1 MKTAVVGATG
11 MVGRTMMKVLEERNF
26 PVSQLLPAASEKSV
40 GKEVIF
46 NGKPVKV
53 VSVMEAVEAK
63 PEFAIFSA
71 GASTSKEWA
80 PQFAK
85 NGTVV
90 IDNSSYWRMFQN
102 IPLVVPEI
110 NSHVIKKGD
119 RIIANPNCSTIQM
132 VMALAPLHRKYKIKR
147 LVIATYQSV
156 TGTGV
161 KAVTQMENER
171 AGIKGEM
178 AYAHQIDK
186 NCFPHGG
193 TFQSDGYTTEE
204 QKLLDE
210 TRKILE
216 DQTIQVTATVV
227 RIPVVGGHS
236 EAVNIEFEKDFKI
249 DDVIHLLNKFPGVVV
264 YDNPAENK
272 YPMPI
277 LAHNKDEVF
286 VGRIRRDLSKEKCLN
301 LWIVSDNIRKGA
313 ATNAVQIAE
322 YMAENKLILIP
333 ESWRVHNK
341 KICLK
346 FIDCRDRSERMVETG
361 LRRMVETGLRPV
373 STDV

>member
-11 MVGRTMMKVLEERNF
+11 MVGQTMIKVLEERNF
-26 PVSQLLPAASEKSV
+26 PVTQLIPAASERSV

-46 NGKPVKV
+46 KGKAVKV
-53 VSVMEAVEAK
+53 VSVMDAVEAR

-71 GASTSKEWA
+71 GASTSREWA
-80 PQFAK
+80 PVFAK

-90 IDNSSYWRMFQN
+90 IDNSSFWRMDKN
-102 IPLVVPEI
+102 VPLIVPEI

-147 LVIATYQSV
+147 LVVATYQSV

-161 KAVTQMENER
+161 KAVQQMENER
-171 AGIKGEM
+171 LGIKGEM
-178 AYAHQIDK
+178 AYAHTIDK

-193 TFQSDGYTTEE
+193 SFQPDGYTTEE
-204 QKLLDE
+204 QKLIDE

-236 EAVNIEFEKDFKI
+236 EAVNIEFERDF
-249 DDVIHLLNKFPGVVV
+249 DLNDVRKLISEFPGVVI
-264 YDNPAENK
+264 YDNPSANE
-272 YPMPI
+272 YPMP
-277 LAHNKDEVF
+277 LMAHNRDEVF
-286 VGRIRRDLSKEKCLN
+286 VGRIR
-301 LWIVSDNIRKGA
+301 KG
-313 ATNAVQIAE
+313 
-322 YMAENKLILIP
+322 
-333 ESWRVHNK
+333 S
-341 KICLK
+341 LK
-346 FIDCRDRSERMVETG
+346 GEMS
-361 LRRMVETGLRPV
+361 
-373 STDV
+373 

>member
-1 MKTAVVGATG
+1 MKIAVVGATG

-26 PVSQLLPAASEKSV
+26 PVTELIPAASEKSV
-40 GKEVIF
+40 GKEVF
-46 NGKPVKV
+46 FKGKAVKV
-53 VSVMEAVEAK
+53 VSVQDAVDAK
-63 PEFAIFSA
+63 PDFAIFSA
-71 GASTSKEWA
+71 GATTSREWA
-80 PQFAK
+80 PVFAK

-90 IDNSSYWRMFQN
+90 VDNSSYWRMDKN
-102 IPLVVPEI
+102 VPLIVPEI
-110 NSHVIKKGD
+110 NSHAIKKGD

-132 VMALAPLHRKYKIKR
+132 VMALAPLHQKYKIKR
-147 LVIATYQSV
+147 LVVATYQSV

-161 KAVTQMENER
+161 KAVAQMENER

-178 AYAHQIDK
+178 AYAHPIDK

-193 TFQSDGYTTEE
+193 SFQPDGYTTEE

-249 DDVIHLLNKFPGVVV
+249 EDVISLIGNFPGVVV
-264 YDNPAENK
+264 YDNPSENK

-277 LAHNKDEVF
+277 HAHNKDEVF

-301 LWIVSDNIRKGA
+301 IWVVSDNIRKGA

-322 YMAENKLILIP
+322 YMATNKLY
-333 ESWRVHNK
+333 
-341 KICLK
+341 
-346 FIDCRDRSERMVETG
+346 
-361 LRRMVETGLRPV
+361 
-373 STDV
+373 

>member
-11 MVGRTMMKVLEERNF
+11 MVGQTMIKVLEERNF
-26 PVSQLLPAASEKSV
+26 PVTELIPAASEKSV
-40 GKEVIF
+40 GKEIMF
-46 NGKPVKV
+46 RGKAVKV
-53 VSVMEAVEAK
+53 VSVKEAVEAK
-63 PEFAIFSA
+63 PVFAIFSA
-71 GASTSKEWA
+71 GAGTSRDWA
-80 PQFAK
+80 PEFAK

-90 IDNSSYWRMFQN
+90 IDNSSFWRMYKEV
-102 IPLVVPEI
+102 PLVVPEI

-132 VMALAPLHRKYKIKR
+132 VMALAPIHRKYKIKR
-147 LVIATYQSV
+147 LVVATYQSV

-161 KAVTQMENER
+161 KAVKQMENER

-178 AYAHQIDK
+178 AYAHPIDK

-193 TFQSDGYTTEE
+193 SFQHDAYTTEE
-204 QKLLDE
+204 QKLIDE

-216 DQTIQVTATVV
+216 DQSIMVTATVV

-236 EAVNIEFEKDFKI
+236 EAVNIEFENEYDI
-249 DDVIHLLNKFPGVVV
+249 EDVKKLIAAFPGVVI
-264 YDNPAENK
+264 YDDPSKNE

-277 LAHNKDEVF
+277 MAHNRDEVF

-301 LWIVSDNIRKGA
+301 IWIVSDNIRKGA

-322 YMAENKLILIP
+322 YMAAKKLY
-333 ESWRVHNK
+333 
-341 KICLK
+341 
-346 FIDCRDRSERMVETG
+346 
-361 LRRMVETGLRPV
+361 
-373 STDV
+373 

>member
-1 MKTAVVGATG
+1 MF
-11 MVGRTMMKVLEERNF
+11 R
-26 PVSQLLPAASEKSV
+26 
-40 GKEVIF
+40 
-46 NGKPVKV
+46 GKPVKV
-53 VSVMEAVEAK
+53 VSVMDAVNAK
-63 PEFAIFSA
+63 PVFAIFSA
-71 GASTSKEWA
+71 GASVSKEWA
-80 PQFAK
+80 PKFAK

-90 IDNSSYWRMFQN
+90 IDNSSCWRMDN
-102 IPLVVPEI
+102 NVPLIVPEI
-110 NSHVIKKGD
+110 NSHAIKKGD

-132 VMALAPLHRKYKIKR
+132 VLALAPLHRKYKIKR

-171 AGIKGEM
+171 KGIKGEM
-178 AYAHQIDK
+178 AYAHPIDM

-193 TFQSDGYTTEE
+193 TFQADGYTTEE
-204 QKLLDE
+204 QKLIDE

-216 DQTIQVTATVV
+216 DQSIMVTATVV

-236 EAVNIEFEKDFKI
+236 EAVNIEFEKDFNI
-249 DDVIHLLNKFPGVVV
+249 DDVIKLLKDFPGVVV

-277 LAHNKDEVF
+277 LSHNRDEVF

-313 ATNAVQIAE
+313 ATNAIQIAE
-322 YMAENKLILIP
+322 YMLEKKLY
-333 ESWRVHNK
+333 
-341 KICLK
+341 
-346 FIDCRDRSERMVETG
+346 
-361 LRRMVETGLRPV
+361 
-373 STDV
+373 

>member
-26 PVSQLLPAASEKSV
+26 PVTQLIPAASEKSV
-40 GKEVIF
+40 GKEIIF
-46 NGKPVKV
+46 KGKPVKV
-53 VSVMEAVEAK
+53 VSVQEAVDAK

-80 PQFAK
+80 PAFAK

-90 IDNSSYWRMFQN
+90 IDNSSFWRMYKEV
-102 IPLVVPEI
+102 PLVVPEI
-110 NSHVIKKGD
+110 NSHVIKNGD

-132 VMALAPLHRKYKIKR
+132 VMALAPLHRKYKINR
-147 LVIATYQSV
+147 LVVATYQSV

-161 KAVTQMENER
+161 KAVAQMENER
-171 AGIKGEM
+171 QGVKGEM
-178 AYAHQIDK
+178 AYAHPIDK

-193 TFQSDGYTTEE
+193 SFQPDGYTTEE
-204 QKLLDE
+204 QKLIDE

-216 DQTIQVTATVV
+216 DQSILVTATVV

-236 EAVNIEFEKDFKI
+236 EAVNIEFEKEFDI
-249 DDVIHLLNKFPGVVV
+249 EDVKKLIASFPGVVI
-264 YDNPAENK
+264 YDNPAKNE
-272 YPMPI
+272 YPMP
-277 LAHNKDEVF
+277 LMAHNRDEVF
-286 VGRIRRDLSKEKCLN
+286 VGRIRRDLSREKCLN

-322 YMAENKLILIP
+322 YMAKNKLYQV
-333 ESWRVHNK
+333 R
-341 KICLK
+341 
-346 FIDCRDRSERMVETG
+346 G
-361 LRRMVETGLRPV
+361 
-373 STDV
+373 